1 VADGLERFEEMRQM
15 LADLREHPP
24 ASGALNSSSYYQEL
38 GRLDK
43 SLKPYLEYLKVAEAC
58 NEARAVVDDPSQDGE
73 FRQLARE
80 ELAGLGRRQVEL
92 RKSLLVQLVAEEI
105 GNRASLILEIR
116 AGTGGEEAALFAGD
130 LYRMYRHFC
139 ESKHWKL
146 EVLDASPSDL
156 GGFREI
162 VFRVEGDDSFAR
174 LRFEAGTHRVQRVPK
189 TEAQG
194 RIHTSV
200 ATVAVMTE
208 PEQVELQIPE
218 TDLEVTVMRSSGPG
232 GQSVNTTDSCV
243 RMVHKPTGIAVK
255 CMVGKSQHKNRALAL
270 QILRARLMEAET
282 TRAHAERSQARKTQ
296 IGTGDRSE
304 RIRTYNFPQNRV
316 TDHRLEGDKNFSLD
330 RVIEGELDE
339 LIDRLFEQ
347 AAGIDKVAMPGAD
360 GR

>member
-1 VADGLERFEEMRQM
+1 
-15 LADLREHPP
+15 
-24 ASGALNSSSYYQEL
+24 
-38 GRLDK
+38 
-43 SLKPYLEYLKVAEAC
+43 
-58 NEARAVVDDPSQDGE
+58 
-73 FRQLARE
+73 
-80 ELAGLGRRQVEL
+80 
-92 RKSLLVQLVAEEI
+92 
-105 GNRASLILEIR
+105 
-116 AGTGGEEAALFAGD
+116 
-130 LYRMYRHFC
+130 
-139 ESKHWKL
+139 
-146 EVLDASPSDL
+146 
-156 GGFREI
+156 
-162 VFRVEGDDSFAR
+162 
-174 LRFEAGTHRVQRVPK
+174 
-189 TEAQG
+189 
-194 RIHTSV
+194 
-200 ATVAVMTE
+200 MTE